1 MKKLTITLASILV
14 CISAYSQGTV
24 TFANIGTGT
33 AISNILTGAALP
45 SGTTFRASLYWLP
58 DSPSAPSAGEFDAAG
73 PNAIL
78 LPDTTTF
85 ALAGQFNAGTRT
97 APVAGAS
104 TLWFQVRAWEVA
116 FGTSY
121 DAALRNTTQIGGRLA
136 LVGTS
141 NPIRVKTGD
150 PANNIPAGS
159 LVNSGLKGFYVTP
172 VPEPSVIGL
181 GILGVGAL
189 LMLRRRK

>member
-1 MKKLTITLASILV
+1 MKKLTVTLASVLV

-24 TFANIGTGT
+24 TFANIGSGT
-33 AISNILTGAALP
+33 AISNLLTGAALP
-45 SGTTFRASLYWLP
+45 SGSTFRAALYWLP
-58 DSPSAPSAGEFDAAG
+58 DGATTPNAADFDAAG
-73 PNAIL
+73 QTAIL
-78 LPDTTTF
+78 LPNTTTF

-116 FGTSY
+116 FGDTY
-121 DAALRNTTQIGGRLA
+121 DAALRNTTPIGGRLA
-136 LVGTS
+136 LLGTS

-159 LVNSGLKGFYVTP
+159 LVNSGLKGFYVVP

-189 LMLRRRK
+189 LVLRRRK